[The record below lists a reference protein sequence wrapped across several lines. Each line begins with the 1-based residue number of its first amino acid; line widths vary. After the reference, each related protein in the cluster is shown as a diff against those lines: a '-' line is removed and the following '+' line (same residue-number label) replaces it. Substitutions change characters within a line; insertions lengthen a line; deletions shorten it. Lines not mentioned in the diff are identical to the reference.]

1 MSLLFQLLSIL
12 GFSFG
17 NSLWHKPV
25 QKLPVT
31 LIIASKSLVTTLLF
45 LIAIIITYKSSL
57 LNDYGITKS
66 TTELKLIDILY
77 GVGICAISYWGLYFF
92 NQSLK
97 HTKSGI
103 TITISGAGTIIGFL
117 TAIFI
122 YNEKLSF
129 INILSSIIGTFGLWC
144 LEKLNPAFFK
154 LKFTKGMLFGLLSM
168 LFWRIGGLFP
178 LVINKIGV
186 LQFSLVLEF
195 TVFTI
200 SAAMF
205 LLSKKKREV
214 HFDNV
219 KPFIIIILLIALSN
233 FCGILGNHMALKF
246 TSFVNYTILG
256 FLAPIVTFTISI
268 LYYKEKYSLI
278 QYIGFTI
285 MIFGGIGLN
294 YINTIFK

>member
-17 NSLWHKPV
+17 NSLWHNPV
-25 QKLPVT
+25 LKLPVT
-31 LIIASKSLVTTLLF
+31 FIIAFKSLVTSLLF
-45 LIAIIITYKSSL
+45 LLAIIITYKYSL
-57 LNDYGITKS
+57 FNDYGITKNIS
-66 TTELKLIDILY
+66 ELNFFDVIY
-77 GVGICAISYWGLYFF
+77 GVGLCAISYWGLYFF

-103 TITISGAGTIIGFL
+103 TITVSSAGTIIGFL

-129 INILSSIIGTFGLWC
+129 INILSSIIATFGLWC

-154 LKFTKGMLFGLLSM
+154 LKFTRGMLFGLLSM

-200 SAAMF
+200 SAVMF
-205 LLSKKKREV
+205 LLSKKKKDLCY
-214 HFDNV
+214 DNV
-219 KPFIIIILLIALSN
+219 KPFITIILLIALSN

-256 FLAPIVTFTISI
+256 FLAPIVTFSISI
-268 LYYKEKYSLI
+268 LFYKEKYSLI
-278 QYIGFTI
+278 QYIGFII

-294 YINTIFK
+294 FLNNIFK